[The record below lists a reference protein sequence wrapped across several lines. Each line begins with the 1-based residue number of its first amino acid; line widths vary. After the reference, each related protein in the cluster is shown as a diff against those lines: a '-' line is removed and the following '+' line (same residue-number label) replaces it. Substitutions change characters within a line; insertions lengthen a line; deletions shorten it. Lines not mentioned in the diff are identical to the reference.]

1 VALVRAAG
9 GVVTTLTGEVWTP
22 DSRSALAAAPG
33 VHAQLLEMLRT
44 VGRPDEY

>member
-9 GVVTTLTGEVWTP
+9 GVVTTLAGDEWTP

-33 VHAQLLEMLRT
+33 VHAQLLEMLQT